1 MSVFFLD
8 KKSILKADTKTLNI
22 ALFIFIGLFFSYQYV
37 FSVEIKSKKQ
47 FYLEQRPEF
56 IIGIPRGFVVTRLG
70 EIIVCDVK
78 EGNFK
83 IFTSRGYADKKFGKK
98 GYGPDEFSS
107 PWLHD
112 YINNKI
118 IFSDTGTKK
127 VYIYEISK
135 AQTWKKRKEIVA
147 VSVTDLKLLDE
158 QRKILYCSFPLSCLK
173 EKKGNNYILFLRS
186 IDKKDIDCLLPFHS
200 QFGSNSR
207 PIDFGKLKK
216 FSPAQLPDFIVL
228 PQWKFCD
235 FDSKYYCLVWTG
247 NLEIIRI
254 KRETGRIDF
263 LKPSSSTYIKP
274 KVNGKLRQA
283 YFERRSRDYR
293 NILRKMSWVI
303 KLFVDNNFIGVIYS
317 NYDESLSRWVFYLQ
331 ILLKNGQ
338 VIFEG
343 KLKGF
348 SSNNY
353 LAYFYYNKAKKL
365 LYGLS
370 DEIVGDKVNY
380 KILIYEISL

>member
-56 IIGIPRGFVVTRLG
+56 IIGIPRGLVMTRLG

-135 AQTWKKRKEIVA
+135 AQTWKKRKEIIA

-158 QRKILYCSFPLSCLK
+158 ERKLLYCSFPLPCLK
-173 EKKGNNYILFLRS
+173 EKKGSNYVLFLRS

-235 FDSKYYCLVWTG
+235 FDSKYYYLVWTG

-254 KRETGRIDF
+254 KRETGRIVF

-317 NYDESLSRWVFYLQ
+317 NYDESLSRWVFYLE

-338 VIFEG
+338 VTFEG

-348 SSNNY
+348 SSDNY
-353 LAYFYYNKAKKL
+353 LAYFITTKQKNCFM
-365 LYGLS
+365 
-370 DEIVGDKVNY
+370 D
-380 KILIYEISL
+380 